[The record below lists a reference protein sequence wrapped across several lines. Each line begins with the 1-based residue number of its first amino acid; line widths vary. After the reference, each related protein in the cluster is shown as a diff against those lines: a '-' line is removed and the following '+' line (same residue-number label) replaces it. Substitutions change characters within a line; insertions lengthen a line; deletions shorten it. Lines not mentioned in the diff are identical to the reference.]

1 MSIIRRATAADA
13 EIVTAIRLA
22 NRTQFER
29 WELTSS
35 DPDRWYTVEGV
46 RAWLTDGR
54 ERFVILDAGEIAG
67 LVSITGIEREA
78 FESGMVSYF
87 VDGAR
92 AGRGLATA
100 AVEAVAELAFGA
112 LALHRLEAGTATAN
126 VASQRV
132 LEKARFTKVGLLRG
146 HLRIGGEWVDHFLWE
161 RLETD

>member
-132 LEKARFTKVGLLRG
+132 LEKARFAKVGLLRG

>member
-13 EIVTAIRLA
+13 EMVTAIRLA

-100 AVEAVAELAFGA
+100 AVEAVAELAFGT